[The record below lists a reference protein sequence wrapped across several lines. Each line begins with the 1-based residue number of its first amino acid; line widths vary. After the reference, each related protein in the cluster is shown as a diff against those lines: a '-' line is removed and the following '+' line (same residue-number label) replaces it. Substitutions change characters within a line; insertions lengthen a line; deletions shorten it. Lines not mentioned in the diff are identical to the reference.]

1 MKTWIIAGVAALLLS
16 GCVSTHT
23 REVVYRE
30 PYHSSYPGGQGGQYA
45 PEYSY
50 RESYAP
56 QSRYQG
62 GDTYYSPAWRGS
74 GDYYYSSG
82 YSYSYID
89 YPVYYS
95 VFWPINR
102 WYYDP
107 FHYPGYYYGV
117 TWYPQSYFSF
127 GLGWSRP
134 WGHYGLSYSPYR
146 YSWVDNYYDWYPW
159 YSRYPRY
166 RQHYPTPRYGDAR
179 AEARRLADLRP
190 PVHDR
195 PHLAQPTRDRR
206 LHASD
211 LPIAPAYSGNR
222 AADYGGR
229 GTVSRLPPTVGAFGN
244 PVTASTP
251 RASNVSN
258 TGGTRGQLQTLSRG
272 EAIGLPPQDVRQDV
286 RREQNVRDVR
296 GIPVAPRQNIEQRG
310 HLAQPIQG
318 GARPYQGV
326 QTPRTQVL
334 SPTIRNQP
342 VRSTTPSALHELRG
356 TTRMGST
363 RSVDMPRPVVRQGG
377 MLEPQAAPLPSRRAY
392 STGGAAPM
400 PQAPRHVAPMP
411 QAPRSAAPM
420 PSVQGN
426 DGGGRAISRPMP
438 RMEPRS
444 APSPAPRP
452 SSSRSELR
460 AIHEN

>member
-1 MKTWIIAGVAALLLS
+1 MKQWIIAAAALLMLS

-30 PYHSSYPGGQGGQYA
+30 PYQPAYQEGHGQYVPESSYRQRHVPQG
-45 PEYSY
+45 
-50 RESYAP
+50 
-56 QSRYQG
+56 RYQG
-62 GDTYYSPAWRGS
+62 GGTYYAPAWQGS
-74 GDYYYSSG
+74 GDYYYESS

-107 FHYPGYYYGV
+107 FYYPGYYYGV

-179 AEARRLADLRP
+179 VEARRLADLRP

-195 PHLAQPTRDRR
+195 PYENRPLQQRGR
-206 LHASD
+206 LHASE

-229 GTVSRLPPTVGAFGN
+229 GNAARLPPNDGSFGN
-244 PVTASTP
+244 PATAQAP
-251 RASNVSN
+251 VHASGS
-258 TGGTRGQLQTLSRG
+258 RGQLQGLSRS
-272 EAIGLPPQDVRQDV
+272 EALSLPPQDVRQPA
-286 RREQNVRDVR
+286 RNVRDVH
-296 GIPVAPRQNIEQRG
+296 GIPVPPRQGMDLRG
-310 HLAQPIQG
+310 GAAVERGRLAQPVPG
-318 GARPYQGV
+318 GAGHYRGLP
-326 QTPRTQVL
+326 TRTQTL
-334 SPTIRNQP
+334 SPTIRNEP
-342 VRSTTPSALHELRG
+342 LRNNTPSALHELRG
-356 TTRMGST
+356 ATRMGSS
-363 RSVDMPRPVVRQGG
+363 RNADLPRPVVRQGG
-377 MLEPQAAPLPSRRAY
+377 MLQPQAAQMPASRRAH
-392 STGGAAPM
+392 SMGT
-400 PQAPRHVAPMP
+400 APMP

-420 PSVQGN
+420 MPSVQG
-426 DGGGRAISRPMP
+426 DASRAAPRSAPRMEMPSRPMP
-438 RMEPRS
+438 S
-444 APSPAPRP
+444 AAPARP
-452 SSSRSELR
+452 SSSRGELR
-460 AIHEN
+460 SIHEN